1 VGHQQIE
8 RLKTSPEP
16 LVSNWL
22 MSLFGFLPACI
33 GRPLWHS
40 AAYKVSVSGLHNLVF
55 FFFILQVRDFVL
67 EARSVELI
75 TGSSCCTPSPQY
87 QMCPAPNTC
96 ARLTAPKLT
105 SSYSLWRPT
114 ATLGILFALVC
125 QSANMSW
132 CTKIVIQFLLSV
144 AFSVSYADRV
154 SFGYASDPR
163 LIKDPQIVT
172 ELFAEEMTRLDVA
185 LNNAHAT
192 K

>member
-1 VGHQQIE
+1 
-8 RLKTSPEP
+8 
-16 LVSNWL
+16 
-22 MSLFGFLPACI
+22 
-33 GRPLWHS
+33 
-40 AAYKVSVSGLHNLVF
+40 
-55 FFFILQVRDFVL
+55 
-67 EARSVELI
+67 
-75 TGSSCCTPSPQY
+75 
-87 QMCPAPNTC
+87 
-96 ARLTAPKLT
+96 
-105 SSYSLWRPT
+105 
-114 ATLGILFALVC
+114 
-125 QSANMSW
+125 MSW